1 MSARSI
7 GGSAIPE
14 ELDDGGH
21 SSQSRSEHLIS
32 HEYLYD
38 DDEEARER
46 D

>member
-14 ELDDGGH
+14 EQDDGGH
-21 SSQSRSEHLIS
+21 SSESRSEHLIS
-32 HEYLYD
+32 HEYLYE
-38 DDEEARER
+38 DEE

>member
-14 ELDDGGH
+14 EQDDGGH